1 MTQQGGGQGRPP
13 GGPPWPEQPQQGQWP
28 QQPPQHQQPQHDP
41 QQGQWPQQPPQ
52 QHPHYPPPQQQQPY
66 GYPPQQAPYQQPQYQ
81 QPQYPQPQHQQ
92 PQHQQPPYQQPPH
105 QQPQRPPTQPP
116 AGGAS
121 LGTAISRAFRYR
133 IDPTEVTDHERDKLL
148 AAGITSPTVQA
159 FLAWRR
165 SLLLLAAI
173 GILPVLGLRI
183 YDTTKQE
190 GNPGTLNALL
200 AAQLVVDIIFALILW
215 SQIGKWTNWRR
226 QRRVIAFGW
235 VLYFIMPFLI
245 WLYPVR
251 TIFDDALGQQGALD
265 PTATAAAHMLF
276 GVLASF
282 AAMVELAPR
291 AVALL
296 PGILR
301 GSITAKLLFPGA
313 SGPGWL
319 VLLLAPIYATIMYI
333 VLLIPYQV
341 TASGFFVAAMAGF
354 IGAQLWMGRMGFK
367 LARPERIDEALA
379 LVKRIRGT
387 YLLLNLFGIVFAVVG
402 VYQLFDQ
409 LDIPYVQMAKLFIN
423 VLVSVLLLTLVAT
436 DIIVANLARGQ
447 ALLHEPGTQ
456 QAYATFQRD
465 VSQFADPV
473 VSSQQQQGPR

>member
-1 MTQQGGGQGRPP
+1 MTQQGGGSGRPP
-13 GGPPWPEQPQQGQWP
+13 GGPPWPQHPQGQWP
-28 QQPPQHQQPQHDP
+28 NQQPQPDP
-41 QQGQWPQQPPQ
+41 QQGQWPP
-52 QHPHYPPPQQQQPY
+52 QQQPY
-66 GYPPQQAPYQQPQYQ
+66 YPPQQPYGQPQQPYGQPQ
-81 QPQYPQPQHQQ
+81 QPYYPPPHG
-92 PQHQQPPYQQPPH
+92 QQPPYQPP
-105 QQPQRPPTQPP
+105 QQQRPPTQPP

-133 IDPTEVTDHERDKLL
+133 IDPSEVTDHERDKLH

-215 SQIGKWTNWRR
+215 SQIGKWTSWRR

-235 VLYFIMPFLI
+235 VLFFIMPFLI

-251 TIFDDALGQQGALD
+251 TIFDDALGQQGGLD
-265 PTATAAAHMLF
+265 PSAKAAATMLF
-276 GVLASF
+276 GIVASF

-301 GSITAKLLFPGA
+301 GSITSKLLFPGA

-319 VLLLAPIYATIMYI
+319 VLLLAPIYAVIMYI
-333 VLLIPYQV
+333 LLLIPYQV
-341 TASGFFVAAMAGF
+341 TASGFFVAAMVGF
-354 IGAQLWMGRMGFK
+354 IGAQLWMGRMGYR
-367 LARPERIDEALA
+367 LARPERMDEALA

-387 YLLLNLFGIVFAVVG
+387 YLLLNLFGITFALVG
-402 VYQLFDQ
+402 MYQLFDQ
-409 LDIPYVQMAKLFIN
+409 LELPYVQMVKFFLN
-423 VLVSVLLLTLVAT
+423 TVVSVLLLTLVAT
-436 DIIVANLARGQ
+436 DLIVANLARGQ

-456 QAYATFQRD
+456 QAVATFQRD

-473 VSSQQQQGPR
+473 VSSQQHPGSR